1 MARLTL
7 PKLKRHLYAAADI
20 LRGKMDASQ
29 YKDFIFGMLFLKR
42 CSDVFDE
49 ERERVIREEMADGST
64 QEEAEKEADENRNL
78 YDGLFVPLRARF
90 ATLDETAH
98 DNIGDTLDKA
108 LAALSED
115 NVNTLGGVLEQI
127 NFTRPIGKKPIPD
140 PKLRQLITHF
150 RKHRMRN
157 EDFEHRDLLGSA
169 YEYLVSVFAQESGK
183 KGGEFYTPRDVVSL
197 MVRLVDPGEGQRIYD
212 PCCGSGGMLI
222 YARQYVAEHG
232 GNADN
237 LSLYGQDNEGSAWAI
252 CKMNLLLHGVFRGT
266 DIANDDTLTAPQHL
280 EGNDLMRFD
289 RILSNPPF
297 SLPYERKQLG
307 HDYRFT
313 AYGFPPEKKK
323 ADFLFALHML
333 ACLKSGGIMA
343 TVMPH
348 GVLFRGS
355 RGNGEYEIRKKL
367 VEKDHIEAIISLG
380 ANLFFGTGIPACIL
394 VMRREGDKPAARQ
407 GKILFINADRD
418 YEEGRAQNFLRPE
431 HSEKIIQTFQTFE
444 AIPGYSSI
452 VTTEQLAAE
461 DYNLNIRRYA
471 DNSPPPDPQNV
482 RAHLLGGV
490 PKAEIEGLKPLF
502 DAHGLDVSHLFVPR
516 DAHSLD
522 FAAAT
527 AGNGAL
533 RRAVDDDGG
542 IRARETVML
551 TAFQDWWAAHA
562 PRLAALPE
570 TSDPMI
576 LRREFLSSFQAALL
590 PVGMLDRFKV
600 IGVLATWWDE
610 ARDEI
615 QTISA
620 RGFAE
625 LVDSWI
631 DLIQDVIEDTETH
644 KNELF
649 DPFEH
654 KLVLKLLPEYLR
666 EIEECRAEISRLE
679 GEKEAFEQQGE
690 DDAAT
695 DDEGGEESS
704 GNYVTALE
712 DEKSGLR
719 AEVRPA
725 LERIKFLER
734 GPGVKDKGSIAALK
748 KLGEDTTALEE
759 ELAGLQRQVAPSL
772 QRIEKIDETLAPY
785 YAIKT
790 QISGSRKRLKALSRA
805 LLQVLQEKR
814 AGLSNEDC
822 RDLALELSRADLEQV
837 LRRYIEEHRQEVR
850 TAVEKLWYKYGVS
863 MRTIQ
868 ADRDAATGRLA
879 EFLKELG
886 YV

>member
-49 ERERVIREEMADGST
+49 ERERVVREEMAGGKT
-64 QEEAEKEADENRNL
+64 QEEAEKEAEDRNL
-78 YDGLFVPLRARF
+78 YDGLFVPTQARF
-90 ATLDETAH
+90 ETINANAH
-98 DNIGDTLDKA
+98 INIGDHLDKA
-108 LAALSED
+108 LAALSE
-115 NVNTLGGVLEQI
+115 NNISTLGGVLEQI
-127 NFTRPIGKKPIPD
+127 NFTRLIGKKSIPD
-140 PKLRQLITHF
+140 AKLRQLITHF

-169 YEYLVSVFAQESGK
+169 YEYLVSVFAQDSGK

-197 MVRLVDPGEGQRIYD
+197 MVRLVDPQEGQRIYD

-222 YARQYVAEHG
+222 YGRQYVAEHG
-232 GNADN
+232 GDADN
-237 LSLYGQDNEGSAWAI
+237 LSLCGQDNEGSAWAI

-266 DIANDDTLTAPQHL
+266 DIANDDTLNSPQHL
-280 EGNDLMRFD
+280 DGTELMRFD

-313 AYGFPPEKKK
+313 GYGFPPEKKK

-333 ACLKSGGIMA
+333 ASLKPGGIMA

-355 RGNGEYEIRKKL
+355 GEYEIRRKL

-394 VMRREGDKPAARQ
+394 VMRRENDKPAARQ

-431 HSEKIIQTFQTFE
+431 HSEKIVQTFQTFE

-452 VTTEQLAAE
+452 VTTEQIAAE
-461 DYNLNIRRYA
+461 DFNLNIRRYA
-471 DNSPPPDPQNV
+471 DNSPPPEAQDV

-490 PKAEIEGLKPLF
+490 PKAEIERLNPLF

-516 DAHSLD
+516 DEHYLD

-533 RRAVDDDGG
+533 RRVVDEDPG
-542 IRARETVML
+542 IRTREEAML
-551 TAFQDWWAAHA
+551 SAFQDWWAAHS
-562 PRLAALPE
+562 PRLAALPD
-570 TSDPMI
+570 SRDPMI
-576 LRREFLSSFQAALL
+576 LRREFLTSFQAALL
-590 PVGMLDRFKV
+590 PVGILDRFKV
-600 IGVLATWWDE
+600 IGALASWWDE
-610 ARDEI
+610 VRDEI

-620 RGFAE
+620 RGFEE

-631 DLIQDVIEDTETH
+631 DLIQDVIEDTETS

-654 KLVLKLLPEYLR
+654 KLVLKLLPEYLQ

-679 GEKEAFEQQGE
+679 GEKEAFEQQGIE
-690 DDAAT
+690 DGSANG
-695 DDEGGEESS
+695 EGGEEDG
-704 GNYVTALE
+704 GNYVTTLE
-712 DEKSGLR
+712 KEMNELR
-719 AEVRPA
+719 KWVKPA
-725 LERIKFLER
+725 MDRVTFLQR
-734 GPGVKDKGSIAALK
+734 GPDVKDKGSIAALK
-748 KLGEDTTALEE
+748 KLGQDTTALEE
-759 ELAGLQRQVAPSL
+759 ELAGLKQRKVGRLL
-772 QRIEKIDETLAPY
+772 QRILDIGEILDPF
-785 YAIKT
+785 YAIKA
-790 QISGSRKRLKALSRA
+790 QISAGKKRLKALSHA
-805 LLQVLQEKR
+805 LLQVLKEKR
-814 AGLSNEDC
+814 AELSADDC

-837 LRRYIEEHRQEVR
+837 LCRYMEEHRQEVR
-850 TAVEKLWYKYGVS
+850 AAVEKLWDKYGVS
-863 MRTIQ
+863 LRAIQ
-868 ADRDAATGRLA
+868 VDRDSATGRLDG
-879 EFLKELG
+879 FLKELG
-886 YV
+886 YVCE

>member
-49 ERERVIREEMADGST
+49 ERERVIREEMACGKT
-64 QEEAEKEADENRNL
+64 QAEAEKEAEDRNL
-78 YDGLFVPLRARF
+78 YDGLFVPPRARF
-90 ATLDETAH
+90 ETINANAH
-98 DNIGDTLDKA
+98 NNIGDHLDKA

-115 NVNTLGGVLEQI
+115 NISTLGGVLEQI
-127 NFTRPIGKKPIPD
+127 NFTKPIGKKPIPD
-140 PKLRQLITHF
+140 AKLRQLITHF

-197 MVRLVDPGEGQRIYD
+197 MVRLVDPQEGQRIYD

-222 YARQYVAEHG
+222 YGRQYVAEHG
-232 GNADN
+232 GDAEN
-237 LSLYGQDNEGSAWAI
+237 LSLCGQDNEGSAWAI
-252 CKMNLLLHGVFRGT
+252 CKMNLLLHGVFSGT
-266 DIANDDTLTAPQHL
+266 DIANDDTLNSPQHL
-280 EGNDLMRFD
+280 DGTELMRFD

-313 AYGFPPEKKK
+313 GYGFPPEKKK

-333 ACLKSGGIMA
+333 ASLKPGGIMA

-355 RGNGEYEIRKKL
+355 GEYEIRKKL

-431 HSEKIIQTFQTFE
+431 HSEKIVQTFQTFE

-452 VTTEQLAAE
+452 VTTEQIATE

-471 DNSPPPDPQNV
+471 DNSPPPEPQDV
-482 RAHLLGGV
+482 RAHLVGGV
-490 PKAEIEGLKPLF
+490 PKAEIERLKPLF

-516 DAHSLD
+516 DERYLD
-522 FAAAT
+522 FAVAT

-533 RRAVDDDGG
+533 RRVVDEDGG
-542 IRARETVML
+542 IRSREEAML
-551 TAFQDWWAAHA
+551 STFQDWWVTHS
-562 PRLAALPE
+562 PRLAALPD
-570 TSDPMI
+570 SRDPMI
-576 LRREFLSSFQAALL
+576 LRREFLASFQAALL
-590 PVGMLDRFKV
+590 PVGILDRFKV
-600 IGVLATWWDE
+600 IGALATWWDE

-620 RGFAE
+620 RGFEE

-631 DLIQDVIEDTETH
+631 DLIQDVIEDTETS

-679 GEKEAFEQQGE
+679 GEKEAFEQQGNE
-690 DDAAT
+690 DGAA
-695 DDEGGEESS
+695 DDEGEESG

-712 DEKSGLR
+712 DEKSELR

-734 GPGVKDKGSIAALK
+734 GAGVKDKGSIAALR
-748 KLGEDTTALEE
+748 KLGQDTTELED
-759 ELAGLQRQVAPSL
+759 ELAGLKREVAPNL
-772 QRIEKIDETLAPY
+772 QRTARIDETLAPY

-790 QISGSRKRLKALSRA
+790 QISAAKKRLKALSSA
-805 LLQVLQEKR
+805 LLQVLKEKR
-814 AGLSNEDC
+814 AGLSADDC

-837 LRRYIEEHRQEVR
+837 LHRYMEEHRQEVR
-850 TAVEKLWYKYGVS
+850 AAVEKLWDKYGVS
-863 MRTIQ
+863 LRTIQ
-868 ADRDAATGRLA
+868 VDRDAVTRRMEG
-879 EFLKELG
+879 FLKGLG
-886 YV
+886 YAE